1 MKYLASVFTLMVSL
15 TVSLVISNP
24 VLSKHSKSVDNK
36 ERILYDQRQEGEF
49 NIRADLKNFVIMII
63 PKNSE
68 SVDTSGGGL
77 LDLLVRAHSKHSGK
91 HSAKKHQDGS
101 ETGGETM
108 HFIESKTAPY
118 HVDITKS
125 SSHLRN
131 DEILATQSPPVN
143 PTALKTVEEN
153 NQQKKLKK
161 RSAVAT
167 TAAALMRKLRS
178 TRLSKAFV
186 LTVPEDD
193 FVLSNTEDDKKVVK
207 KDGFKKKI
215 TNKNKEE
222 WALVGALEQCGP
234 GMVRDYEGICRLKA
248 VDNIPEDAP
257 VVDRDE

>member
-1 MKYLASVFTLMVSL
+1 MKSIASVLTLIVSL
-15 TVSLVISNP
+15 TVSQVISNP
-24 VLSKHSKSVDNK
+24 VPSKHSKSVDNK

-68 SVDTSGGGL
+68 SLDASGGGL
-77 LDLLVRAHSKHSGK
+77 LDLLTRAHSKHSGK
-91 HSAKKHQDGS
+91 HSAKKHQD
-101 ETGGETM
+101 EGEVGAEIM

-143 PTALKTVEEN
+143 PTALKTVEEK
-153 NQQKKLKK
+153 NQQEKLEKP
-161 RSAVAT
+161 SAVAT

-178 TRLSKAFV
+178 TRFSKAFV
-186 LTVPEDD
+186 LTIPEDD
-193 FVLSNTEDDKKVVK
+193 FVLSNTEDNKKVVK
-207 KDGFKKKI
+207 KDGFKKKVI
-215 TNKNKEE
+215 KKNKEE

-234 GMVRDYEGICRLKA
+234 GMVRDYEGICRLKT
-248 VDNIPEDAP
+248 VDDIPEGVP
-257 VVDRDE
+257 VVDREE